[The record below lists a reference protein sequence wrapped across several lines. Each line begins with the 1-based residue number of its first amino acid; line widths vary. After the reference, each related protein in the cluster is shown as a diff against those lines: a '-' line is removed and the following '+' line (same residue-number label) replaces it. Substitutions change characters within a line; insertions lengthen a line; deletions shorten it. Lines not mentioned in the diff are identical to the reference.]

1 MSDAPPEVAL
11 ESITFHYIKAMQF
24 RVIHVDGAIGSLTP
38 RGFIHAAMYS
48 ERAAIPQ
55 MMVHPIEGGQ
65 LGPPTEVVSRPGMVR
80 EVEVSLM
87 FDLDAAVSFR
97 DWLSTRIDELK
108 TTRSAADMR
117 SAKAEEE
124 TE

>member
-11 ESITFHYIKAMQF
+11 DSITFHYIKGTQF

-38 RGFIHAAMYS
+38 RGLIHAALYS

-65 LGPPTEVVSRPGMVR
+65 LGPATDVVSRPGLVR
-80 EVEVSLM
+80 ELEASLM
-87 FDLDAAVSFR
+87 LDLNAAVSFR

-108 TTRSAADMR
+108 AALTAASEQ
-117 SAKAEEE
+117 SAKAEGKAE
-124 TE
+124 